1 MWAKSPI
8 FAWQS
13 PYTYKYIKIYIY
25 VCIYPQYIS
34 VEQLLNPQ
42 LARSPTIKKFRS
54 DEDMAREL
62 RVQGYSSQ
70 RRAHVAAF
78 GPVNLTLE
86 AAHDM
91 RTV

>member
-1 MWAKSPI
+1 M
-8 FAWQS
+8 
-13 PYTYKYIKIYIY
+13 YIYIY
-25 VCIYPQYIS
+25 YIYVYPQYIS

-86 AAHDM
+86 AAHGC
-91 RTV
+91 V